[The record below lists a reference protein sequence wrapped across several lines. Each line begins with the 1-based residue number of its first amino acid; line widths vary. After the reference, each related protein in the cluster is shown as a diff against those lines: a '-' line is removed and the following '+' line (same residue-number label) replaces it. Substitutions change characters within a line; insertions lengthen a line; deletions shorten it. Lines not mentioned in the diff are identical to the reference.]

1 MWLKWTLR
9 WKPTIF
15 PFFVLLPNPSPLIT
29 ATHSPLI
36 YTGHPE
42 KTCWKTF
49 SLWEIC
55 NFTCYISYPP
65 SPLLCFMSGKIT
77 LHVLSSQTVKNI
89 NLLNWTFFIHKF
101 LSKRNDFFF
110 YFQAGFFRGRE
121 SKEWSDH
128 KKKQWSMLTY
138 FYYIISPLYMRLY
151 SLPFLALK
159 TKMFCT
165 IQFSQ
170 ITISKYTL

>member
-1 MWLKWTLR
+1 MWLTWTLR

-29 ATHSPLI
+29 TTHSPLI

>member
-36 YTGHPE
+36 HTGHPE
-42 KTCWKTF
+42 KTCWKTS
-49 SLWEIC
+49 SLWGIC

-65 SPLLCFMSGKIT
+65 LPFSASWVVKSLYMFCHPKL
-77 LHVLSSQTVKNI
+77 KNI

-101 LSKRNDFFF
+101 LSKRNDVF
-110 YFQAGFFRGRE
+110 YFQAGLFRGRE

-151 SLPFLALK
+151 PLLFLALK

-165 IQFSQ
+165 IQF
-170 ITISKYTL
+170 